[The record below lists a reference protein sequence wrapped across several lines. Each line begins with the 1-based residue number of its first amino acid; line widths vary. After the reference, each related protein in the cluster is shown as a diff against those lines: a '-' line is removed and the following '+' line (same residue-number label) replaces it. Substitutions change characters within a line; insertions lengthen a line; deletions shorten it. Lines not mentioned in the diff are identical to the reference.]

1 MTKLTDTQTLILTRA
16 SARPGNLALPLP
28 EGLRG
33 AAAKMA
39 IGRMIKLGFIEEVEA
54 NLRRNEPLWRETG
67 DGYGTTLIATEAGLD
82 AIGIDP
88 VVANTIA
95 ALRDA
100 KPEVIAAA
108 QRPGTKQAQLIAM
121 LQEQEGATIAEI
133 AEATSMAA
141 HIAFS
146 GAISG
151 SLKKKL
157 GLNGDLRKARREG
170 QGLSARRACWRHDPI
185 GSARQMAAKLD
196 GANLHFPRSNVGIE
210 AGAAIVILA

>member
-1 MTKLTDTQTLILTRA
+1 MAPVRPRKPGERSVEADRSLRQQFTELSMTILTDTQTLILTRA

-28 EGLRG
+28 DGLHG

-39 IGRMIKLGFIEEVEA
+39 IGRMIKLGWLEEVDA

-67 DGYGTTLIATEAGLD
+67 DGHGTTLIATEAGLD

-88 VVANTIA
+88 VVVKTMAG
-95 ALRDA
+95 LRDA
-100 KPEVIAAA
+100 KPEAIADA

-121 LQEQEGATIAEI
+121 LRAPEGATIAEI
-133 AEATSMAA
+133 AEATGWQHHS
-141 HIAFS
+141 IR

-157 GLNGDLRKARREG
+157 GLTVTSEKLAERGRVY
-170 QGLSARRACWRHDPI
+170 
-185 GSARQMAAKLD
+185 KLD
-196 GANLHFPRSNVGIE
+196 
-210 AGAAIVILA
+210 

>member
-1 MTKLTDTQTLILTRA
+1 MPVSPSESALEGGVGTALT
-16 SARPGNLALPLP
+16 

-33 AAAKMA
+33 AAAQMA

-88 VVANTIA
+88 VVAKTMA

-133 AEATSMAA
+133 AEATGWQA
-141 HIAFS
+141 HSIR
-146 GAISG
+146 GAISR

-157 GLNGDLRKARREG
+157 GLNVTSEKLAERGRVYK
-170 QGLSARRACWRHDPI
+170 LS
-185 GSARQMAAKLD
+185 S
-196 GANLHFPRSNVGIE
+196 S
-210 AGAAIVILA
+210 

>member
-1 MTKLTDTQTLILTRA
+1 MTILTDTQTLILTRA

-28 EGLRG
+28 DGLHG

-39 IGRMIKLGFIEEVEA
+39 IGRMIKLGWLEEVDA

-67 DGYGTTLIATEAGLD
+67 DGHGTSLIATEAGLD

-88 VVANTIA
+88 VVVKTMAG
-95 ALRDA
+95 LRDA
-100 KPEVIAAA
+100 KPEAIADA

-121 LQEQEGATIAEI
+121 LRAPEGATIAEI
-133 AEATSMAA
+133 AEATGWQHHS
-141 HIAFS
+141 IR

-157 GLNGDLRKARREG
+157 GLTVTSEKLAERGRVY
-170 QGLSARRACWRHDPI
+170 
-185 GSARQMAAKLD
+185 KLD
-196 GANLHFPRSNVGIE
+196 QRT
-210 AGAAIVILA
+210 

>member
-1 MTKLTDTQTLILTRA
+1 MSDLTDTQIRILELA
-16 SARPGNLALPLP
+16 AARNDAIAMPLP
-28 EGLRG
+28 KGLHG
-33 AAAKMA
+33 AAAKKA
-39 IGRMIKLGFIEEVEA
+39 VARMIDLGFLEEVEA
-54 NLRRNEPLWRETG
+54 NIARGEALWRETG
-67 DGYGTTLIATEAGLD
+67 DGHGTTLIATEAGLD

-88 VVANTIA
+88 VVAKTMA

-133 AEATSMAA
+133 AEATSWQ
-141 HIAFS
+141 HHSIR

-157 GLNGDLRKARREG
+157 GLPVATYIRQRALRG
-170 QGLSARRACWRHDPI
+170 
-185 GSARQMAAKLD
+185 
-196 GANLHFPRSNVGIE
+196 
-210 AGAAIVILA
+210 

>member
-28 EGLRG
+28 EGLHG

-39 IGRMIKLGFIEEVEA
+39 ISRMIKLGWLEEVEA

-67 DGYGTTLIATEAGLD
+67 DGHGTTLIATDAGLD
-82 AIGIDP
+82 AIGIEP
-88 VVANTIA
+88 VVVKTMA

-100 KPEVIAAA
+100 NPEAIAAA

-121 LQEQEGATIAEI
+121 LQAPEGASIAEI
-133 AEATSMAA
+133 AEATGWQHHS
-141 HIAFS
+141 IR

-157 GLNGDLRKARREG
+157 GLEVTSEKVAERGRVYRLAG
-170 QGLSARRACWRHDPI
+170 HL
-185 GSARQMAAKLD
+185 
-196 GANLHFPRSNVGIE
+196 GATTR
-210 AGAAIVILA
+210 

>member
-28 EGLRG
+28 EGLHG

-39 IGRMIKLGFIEEVEA
+39 ISRMIKLGWLEEVEA

-67 DGYGTTLIATEAGLD
+67 DGHGTTLIATDAGLK

-88 VVANTIA
+88 VVIRTMAG
-95 ALRDA
+95 LRDA
-100 KPEVIAAA
+100 KPETIAAA

-121 LQEQEGATIAEI
+121 LQAPDGATIAEI
-133 AEATSMAA
+133 AEATNWQHHS
-141 HIAFS
+141 IR

-157 GLNGDLRKARREG
+157 GLTVSSE
-170 QGLSARRACWRHDPI
+170 
-185 GSARQMAAKLD
+185 KLAERGRVYKLCSSGED
-196 GANLHFPRSNVGIE
+196 SIS
-210 AGAAIVILA
+210 

>member
-28 EGLRG
+28 EGLHG

-39 IGRMIKLGFIEEVEA
+39 IGRMIKLGWIDEVDA

-67 DGYGTTLIATEAGLD
+67 DGHGTTLIATDAGLD

-88 VVANTIA
+88 VVVKTMAG
-95 ALRDA
+95 LRDA
-100 KPEVIAAA
+100 KPEAIAAA

-121 LQEQEGATIAEI
+121 LQAPEGATIAEI
-133 AEATSMAA
+133 AEATSWQ
-141 HIAFS
+141 HHSIR

-157 GLNGDLRKARREG
+157 GLTVTSEKVAERGRVYRLVG
-170 QGLSARRACWRHDPI
+170 HV
-185 GSARQMAAKLD
+185 
-196 GANLHFPRSNVGIE
+196 GATTR
-210 AGAAIVILA
+210 